1 MCQSKVNHPEPRT
14 DSYGGRWSQ
23 GGSWVGGRERS
34 WRVGFLLSPLARRP
48 HKLGQQPAL
57 SKAYSSPRASVLEH
71 QVTSCWSP
79 LATRQD
85 SQTSE
90 GSKTMRFCPR
100 QSSGHTQKPT
110 SACQGSSSRWGT
122 SEVPLLWG
130 QGEKHPLPCVPFL
143 GGTWRPRG
151 TSDRSREPGPRGLA
165 APPGGID
172 GEAQVRHR
180 LSRTFHILLRWS
192 PGEEDGALEDLQH
205 LTHLGLCGA
214 APS

>member
-1 MCQSKVNHPEPRT
+1 MAGPVPSLPAGQVPSQAGAAARPEQSIQQPT
-14 DSYGGRWSQ
+14 SQ
-23 GGSWVGGRERS
+23 CPGTPGH
-34 WRVGFLLSPLARRP
+34 LLLVTFGDKAGLPNLR
-48 HKLGQQPAL
+48 GQQD
-57 SKAYSSPRASVLEH
+57 H
-71 QVTSCWSP
+71 
-79 LATRQD
+79 
-85 SQTSE
+85 E
-90 GSKTMRFCPR
+90 GCPR

-151 TSDRSREPGPRGLA
+151 TSDWSREPGPRGLA

-180 LSRTFHILLRWS
+180 LSRIFHILLLWS
-192 PGEEDGALEDLQH
+192 PGEEDGALEDPQR